1 MVTVQD
7 KTPVVPLGYHR
18 LLLLLITVAITCL
31 QNALSSPVGVW
42 HDGVD
47 SGRGHRLFSC
57 VCSLLGD
64 VFCHP
69 VLDSDH
75 LPVCSLPY
83 WSSQQDTAGA
93 LACTGKTPTH

>member
-1 MVTVQD
+1 MSAE
-7 KTPVVPLGYHR
+7 R
-18 LLLLLITVAITCL
+18 SR
-31 QNALSSPVGVW
+31 LSSLAGVW

-83 WSSQQDTAGA
+83 WSSQQDATGA